1 MGPNL
6 ENRQTEAQTEQSAL
20 RSFRGV
26 ILPAVSRLGLS
37 VTVFGASFLI
47 LILVVTS
54 LIAPDRFPVHL
65 KDRTVR
71 LADLTEEQD
80 RLESEYATLVAAR
93 TTLEQRVQAPILKQI
108 DALQKDNM
116 PLGAVLMKIDEV
128 RKSFDVGSQAAI
140 ALPQV
145 SFDAG
150 KATLIIG
157 GDVRDPQGRSVQLL
171 ASFVDGLR
179 SIPLIQSVTEPEYR
193 SDAIPSGG
201 SVSPFTLSLT
211 FHRAK

>member
-6 ENRQTEAQTEQSAL
+6 ENRQTEAQMEQSAL

-37 VTVFGASFLI
+37 VAVFGVSFLI
-47 LILVVTS
+47 LILAVTS

-71 LADLTEEQD
+71 LADLTEEQE

-93 TTLEQRVQAPILKQI
+93 ATLDERVQAPILKQI
-108 DALQKDNM
+108 EVLQKDNT
-116 PLGAVLMKIDEV
+116 PLGAVLIKIDDV
-128 RKSFDVGSQAAI
+128 RRSFDSNGQATI
-140 ALPQV
+140 ALSQV
-145 SFDAG
+145 SFNSEKG
-150 KATLIIG
+150 TVVIG
-157 GDVRDPQGRSVQLL
+157 GDVRDPHGRSIQLL

-201 SVSPFTLSLT
+201 TASPFTLSLT
-211 FHRAK
+211 FNRAK